1 MGGGVPDGRTRPERS
16 AAWHVGRR
24 NGAYGQDG
32 PHDNGMRKR
41 KFGQTAKSFFYQIFS
56 ANRRKLRDGKAT
68 ELRCVFMT
76 ILHFFHTMLAGLQLS
91 KPTRNRGTQS

>member
-1 MGGGVPDGRTRPERS
+1 MGGGAPDGRTRPERS

-41 KFGQTAKSFFYQIFS
+41 KFGQTAYSFLPNLI
-56 ANRRKLRDGKAT
+56 G
-68 ELRCVFMT
+68 
-76 ILHFFHTMLAGLQLS
+76 
-91 KPTRNRGTQS
+91 KPTRNRGTAKPRN